1 MESEEDKNEEKAN
14 EEMLNEGPLSLLKE
28 AVRTNSQILIY
39 CRNNRKLLG
48 RIRAFDRHMNI
59 ILEAVCEVWSEMMKG
74 KNKTHKLRNRER
86 YISKMFLRG
95 DSIILI
101 VKNPNE
107 YKTGEDKNKKEEKEE
122 KEEEIIQEEKV
133 EKNKGIELN
142 EDEDDEKK
150 EEDNKSEEKKKE
162 KKSKKKRRKRR
173 RKKKKEKKKGRK
185 KGKKKGKEKKKKKE
199 RKKKKKRGKK
209 SNKIIIIKIIIFQNK
224 KRNQVKVNL
233 EEVFLKNFLFLLLS

>member
-162 KKSKKKRRKRR
+162 KKSKKK
-173 RKKKKEKKKGRK
+173 KKKQEEKSEESSSEIIPEKELL
-185 KGKKKGKEKKKKKE
+185 KGKK
-199 RKKKKKRGKK
+199 RKRDSSK
-209 SNKIIIIKIIIFQNK
+209 
-224 KRNQVKVNL
+224 
-233 EEVFLKNFLFLLLS
+233 

>member
-1 MESEEDKNEEKAN
+1 METDEDKNEEKAN

-59 ILEAVCEVWSEMMKG
+59 ILEAVCEIWSEMMKG

-95 DSIILI
+95 DSIVLI

-107 YKTGEDKNKKEEKEE
+107 SKTGEDKNKKEEKEE
-122 KEEEIIQEEKV
+122 KEEEIIPEEKG

-150 EEDNKSEEKKKE
+150 EKEEENKGEEKKKE
-162 KKSKKKRRKRR
+162 KKSKKK
-173 RKKKKEKKKGRK
+173 KKKKEEKSEESSSEILSEKEMKEMLKGRK
-185 KGKKKGKEKKKKKE
+185 
-199 RKKKKKRGKK
+199 RKRDTSK
-209 SNKIIIIKIIIFQNK
+209 
-224 KRNQVKVNL
+224 
-233 EEVFLKNFLFLLLS
+233 

>member
-1 MESEEDKNEEKAN
+1 MGSEEDKNEEKAN

-162 KKSKKKRRKRR
+162 KKSKKK
-173 RKKKKEKKKGRK
+173 KKKQEEKSEESSSEIIPEKELL
-185 KGKKKGKEKKKKKE
+185 KGKK
-199 RKKKKKRGKK
+199 RKRDSSK
-209 SNKIIIIKIIIFQNK
+209 
-224 KRNQVKVNL
+224 
-233 EEVFLKNFLFLLLS
+233 

>member
-1 MESEEDKNEEKAN
+1 MEIDEDKNKEKAE
-14 EEMLNEGPLSLLKE
+14 EEMINEGPLSLLKE

-162 KKSKKKRRKRR
+162 KKSKKK
-173 RKKKKEKKKGRK
+173 KKKQEEKSEESSSEIIPEKELL
-185 KGKKKGKEKKKKKE
+185 KGKK
-199 RKKKKKRGKK
+199 RKRDSSK
-209 SNKIIIIKIIIFQNK
+209 
-224 KRNQVKVNL
+224 
-233 EEVFLKNFLFLLLS
+233 

>member
-1 MESEEDKNEEKAN
+1 METDEDKNEEKAN
-14 EEMLNEGPLSLLKE
+14 EEMLNGGPLSLLKE

-162 KKSKKKRRKRR
+162 KKSKKK
-173 RKKKKEKKKGRK
+173 KKKQEEKSEESSSEIIPEKELL
-185 KGKKKGKEKKKKKE
+185 KGKK
-199 RKKKKKRGKK
+199 RKRDSSK
-209 SNKIIIIKIIIFQNK
+209 
-224 KRNQVKVNL
+224 
-233 EEVFLKNFLFLLLS
+233 